1 MWSGCYKVVSI
12 EDFFL
17 KNTLIRSSSSQEI
30 APSFIDSFRLT
41 GTALQQQET
50 ERLFFFFCFFKG
62 PTHDG
67 METYPVP
74 TLPFSPIICR

>member
-30 APSFIDSFRLT
+30 GPSFIDLFRLT

-50 ERLFFFFCFFKG
+50 ERLVFFLLFF
-62 PTHDG
+62 
-67 METYPVP
+67 
-74 TLPFSPIICR
+74 